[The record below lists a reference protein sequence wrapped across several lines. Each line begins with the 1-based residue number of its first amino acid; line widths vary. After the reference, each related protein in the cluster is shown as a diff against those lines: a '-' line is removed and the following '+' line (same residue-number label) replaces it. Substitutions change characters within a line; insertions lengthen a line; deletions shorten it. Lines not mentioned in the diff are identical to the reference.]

1 MTQTASSTRGVVAAP
16 HWLAAETGRAVLA
29 EGGNACEAMV
39 AMLASVAVVYPH
51 MSTLGGDAFWLVR
64 EPDGRVFHIEAC
76 GGAGSGAS
84 IAAYRK
90 HGYDVLP
97 ARGAHAALTVAGTV
111 GGWSRALELARAA
124 GGRLP
129 LDVLLHDAIG
139 HARNGFAVARCQ
151 ADVSVK
157 LPDALR
163 EAPGFAD
170 HFLRD
175 GNFLKEGDPLVQ
187 PALAATLEQL
197 AYAGLDD
204 FYRGDVAREIAVDL
218 ERIKSPVTRDDLRR
232 YEARFTRPLEAK
244 LKSVRLWNSPPP
256 TQGLASLLILGI
268 AERLDLGHPDSTA
281 FVHGLVEATKRA
293 FRIRDR
299 VVTDPRQMDEKPAD
313 FLTSEVFEREAAR
326 ISTNRAAPWPAMPED
341 EGDTV
346 WLGAIDGQGRA
357 VSAIQS
363 IYWEWGSGC
372 VLPATGILWQNRGAA
387 FSLDERARNPLQPGR
402 LPFHTLNPPIA
413 VTSDGRVISYGT
425 MGGDGQPQTQAAVL
439 VRALMGLSVG
449 EAVAAPRWRLG
460 RTWGETETT
469 LKIEPRFDDSVFR
482 ALSQRGH
489 AVELVSKPFSTEM
502 GQAGLIIRHPDG
514 RIEGTHDPRADG
526 GALGV

>member
-1 MTQTASSTRGVVAAP
+1 
-16 HWLAAETGRAVLA
+16 
-29 EGGNACEAMV
+29 
-39 AMLASVAVVYPH
+39 
-51 MSTLGGDAFWLVR
+51 
-64 EPDGRVFHIEAC
+64 
-76 GGAGSGAS
+76 
-84 IAAYRK
+84 
-90 HGYDVLP
+90 
-97 ARGAHAALTVAGTV
+97 
-111 GGWSRALELARAA
+111 
-124 GGRLP
+124 
-129 LDVLLHDAIG
+129 
-139 HARNGFAVARCQ
+139 
-151 ADVSVK
+151 
-157 LPDALR
+157 
-163 EAPGFAD
+163 
-170 HFLRD
+170 
-175 GNFLKEGDPLVQ
+175 
-187 PALAATLEQL
+187 
-197 AYAGLDD
+197 
-204 FYRGDVAREIAVDL
+204 
-218 ERIKSPVTRDDLRR
+218 
-232 YEARFTRPLEAK
+232 
-244 LKSVRLWNSPPP
+244 
-256 TQGLASLLILGI
+256 LASLLILGI
-268 AERLDLGHPDSTA
+268 AEHLDLGHPDSTA

-439 VRALMGLSVG
+439 VRALMGLGVG

-482 ALSQRGH
+482 ALSQMGH
-489 AVELVSKPFSTEM
+489 AVELVSKPFSTEL